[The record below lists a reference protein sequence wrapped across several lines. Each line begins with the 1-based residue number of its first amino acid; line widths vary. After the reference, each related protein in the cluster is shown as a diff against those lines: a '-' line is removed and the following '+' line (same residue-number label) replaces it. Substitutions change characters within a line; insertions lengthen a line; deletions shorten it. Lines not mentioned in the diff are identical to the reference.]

1 MGLPSITSY
10 NMPTEKDFPKNR
22 VNWTPDAS
30 RAVLLVHDMQE
41 YFLNSFDR
49 EQSPVPELVE
59 HISLLKKTCDNLGI
73 PVVYTAQPGNQDPR
87 DRALLQDFWGEGL
100 KDDPEQ
106 TSILKEL
113 SPSEKDVVLTKW
125 RYSAFKRTDLL
136 ERMKKEGRDQLII
149 CGVYAHIGC
158 LITAGEAFME
168 DIQAFFV
175 GDALGDFSLENHN
188 MALRYAS
195 ERCAFTLSTNNLI
208 HQLESKNGIDVKG
221 KVASLLEIS
230 QSEIDDNDDLTDLG
244 LDSIR
249 IMSLVE
255 EWRDHNEEITFMTL
269 AEQPTIAAWTKLLSQ
284 GKEKT
289 FAKVE

>member
-10 NMPTEKDFPKNR
+10 TMPTEKDFPKNR

-59 HISLLKKTCDNLGI
+59 HIALLKKTCDKLGI

-175 GDALGDFSLENHN
+175 GDALGDFSLESHN
-188 MALRYAS
+188 MALKYAS

-208 HQLESKNGIDVKG
+208 HQLENKNGIDVKG
-221 KVASLLEIS
+221 KVAFLLEIS

-255 EWRDHNEEITFMTL
+255 EWRNHNEEITFMTL

-289 FAKVE
+289 YAKVE